1 MRARLLAVHHRPP
14 RRDLSSPL
22 TTKQRPYI
30 LLKRELVGSVS
41 SVLPLCGPTREGEAR
56 VGDCLAAV
64 IDTLQQR
71 ATTRGI
77 EASCFVTA
85 WVGVV
90 FRVRAASRRVEVLHG
105 HGVADGNRAS
115 LLRVGLSSGS
125 VVIYCDGLA
134 QPQVLV
140 VPMVKGRERER
151 TKTLER
157 SYSRHAAVL
166 AHKSHRPPQPP
177 CSTTSPK
184 WRCSSMWRQFGG
196 RNKHQV

>member
-1 MRARLLAVHHRPP
+1 M
-14 RRDLSSPL
+14 
-22 TTKQRPYI
+22 
-30 LLKRELVGSVS
+30 GSVS

-105 HGVADGNRAS
+105 HGVAVLSGVAVLNRVVVLSAVAVWSGVADGNRAS